1 MSHRITQLGGSE
13 GMTPFVLRP
22 KERQVLE
29 ELTLHPPTAQSL
41 RRAQALL
48 WLDEGE
54 SVQEVAERLQ
64 ISRQA
69 VYKWITHFHVR
80 ATLPIPARVADGLHP
95 GRPRTVWGVIDPLLA
110 AVIESNPRDWGYEAT
125 VWPAPLLQQYLQE
138 VHHLPVSRP
147 SVSLALARLRLRW
160 KRPRHHL
167 ARRSPTWRQAKGG
180 LKLAWRRATAR

>member
-1 MSHRITQLGGSE
+1 MA
-13 GMTPFVLRP
+13 PFVLRP
-22 KERQVLE
+22 RERQVLQ

-48 WLDEGE
+48 WIDEGE

-69 VYKWITHFHVR
+69 VYKWITHFHTR
-80 ATLPIPARVADGLHP
+80 STLPIPARVADGRHP
-95 GRPRTVWGVIDPLLA
+95 GRPRTVWGVIDPLLD
-110 AVIESNPRDWGYEAT
+110 AVIDSHPRDWGYAAT
-125 VWPAPLLQQYLQE
+125 VWTAPLLQHYLEE
-138 VHHLPVSRP
+138 VHQLQVSRP
-147 SVSLALARLRLRW
+147 SVSLALARLRIRW